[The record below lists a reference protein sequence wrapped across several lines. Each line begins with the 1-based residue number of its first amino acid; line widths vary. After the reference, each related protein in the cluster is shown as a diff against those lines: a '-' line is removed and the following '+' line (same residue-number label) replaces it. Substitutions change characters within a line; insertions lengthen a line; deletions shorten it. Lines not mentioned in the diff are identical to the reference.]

1 MYINIDILT
10 ASNGLD
16 THYRYFTKMIS
27 QPSDQAALQALGRRL
42 ARHRL
47 NRNLTQ
53 AALAGQAGVSTL
65 TVQRLE
71 QGHSLQAVNLIRI
84 LRALGLLENLDALV
98 PEPPVSPIQ
107 QARMRGRIRQRASSR
122 PREAEPRT
130 DWSWG
135 DEP

>member
-1 MYINIDILT
+1 MGNSYP
-10 ASNGLD
+10 ASD
-16 THYRYFTKMIS
+16 H
-27 QPSDQAALQALGRRL
+27 AALHALGRRL

-53 AALAGQAGVSTL
+53 AALAARAGVSTL
-65 TVQRLE
+65 TVQRVE
-71 QGHSLQAVNLIRI
+71 KGHSSQAANLIRI

-107 QARMRGRIRQRASSR
+107 QAWLRGRIRQRASSR
-122 PREAEPRT
+122 SGQPEPPA

-135 DEP
+135 DEQ

>member
-1 MYINIDILT
+1 MD
-10 ASNGLD
+10 AK
-16 THYRYFTKMIS
+16 YRDS
-27 QPSDQAALQALGRRL
+27 PHAALHALGRRL

-53 AALAGQAGVSTL
+53 SALAAQAGVSTL
-65 TVQRLE
+65 TVQRIE
-71 QGHSLQAVNLIRI
+71 QGHSSQAANLIKV
-84 LRALGLLENLDALV
+84 LSALGLLENLVALV
-98 PEPPVSPIQ
+98 PEPAISPIQ

-122 PREAEPRT
+122 SGQPEPPA

>member
-1 MYINIDILT
+1 M
-10 ASNGLD
+10 
-16 THYRYFTKMIS
+16 H
-27 QPSDQAALQALGRRL
+27 ALGRRL

-53 AALAGQAGVSTL
+53 AALAARAGVSTL
-65 TVQRLE
+65 TVQRVE
-71 QGHSLQAVNLIRI
+71 KGHSSQAANLIRI

-107 QARMRGRIRQRASSR
+107 QAWLRGRIRQRASSR
-122 PREAEPRT
+122 SGQPEPPA

-135 DEP
+135 DEQ

>member
-1 MYINIDILT
+1 MKEPFGT
-10 ASNGLD
+10 
-16 THYRYFTKMIS
+16 
-27 QPSDQAALQALGRRL
+27 SDDAALKALGRRL

-53 AALAGQAGVSTL
+53 AALAAQAGISTP
-65 TVQRLE
+65 TVQRIE
-71 QGHSLQAVNLIRI
+71 QGRSSQAANLIRI
-84 LRALGLLENLDALV
+84 LRALGLLDNLDALV

-107 QARMRGRIRQRASSR
+107 QARMHGRTRQRASSSAGR
-122 PREAEPRT
+122 QAPPA